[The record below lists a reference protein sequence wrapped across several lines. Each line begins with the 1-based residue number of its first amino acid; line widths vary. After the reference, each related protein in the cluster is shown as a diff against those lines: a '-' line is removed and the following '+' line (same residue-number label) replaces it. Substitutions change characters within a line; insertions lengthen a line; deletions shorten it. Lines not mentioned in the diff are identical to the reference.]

1 MTYRKLNKEK
11 KAEYNR
17 IYNIVNKEKIAEYN
31 RIYDIVNKEKIADR
45 KNIYNIVNKEKIAEY
60 NRIYNIVNKEKIVD
74 RKKIYNAS
82 PEVRLKINKRR
93 NTIPK
98 INLNCRM
105 SSAISHSLKN
115 GKGGK
120 SWLDL
125 VDYTLCDLI
134 KRLKKT
140 LPKGYTWQDFLKKD
154 VLHIDHIIPK
164 SVYNYTKPEHEDFK
178 RCWALENL
186 QLLPAKENKI
196 KGAKLEKEFQ
206 QSLPM

>member
-1 MTYRKLNKEK
+1 MIKLIDLTKVCSLCGVRKSWGEYRRHKKSRLGVRSQCKDCNKIYNMTYRKLNKEK
-11 KAEYNR
+11 K
-17 IYNIVNKEKIAEYN
+17 
-31 RIYDIVNKEKIADR
+31 
-45 KNIYNIVNKEKIAEY
+45 AEY